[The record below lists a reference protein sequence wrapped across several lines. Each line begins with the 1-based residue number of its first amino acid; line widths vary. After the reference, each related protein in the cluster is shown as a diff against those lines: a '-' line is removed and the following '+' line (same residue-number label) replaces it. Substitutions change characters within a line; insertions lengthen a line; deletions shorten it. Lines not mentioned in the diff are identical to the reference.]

1 VPSAMKFLASAT
13 NSKRASANSNKC
25 CRCCNHGEG
34 RARLPRQQRF
44 AQCPRGKLRKQ
55 RPLLPLLLLPLLRR
69 PNILARSRSP
79 CPIRTSLHPA
89 GCRLILAM
97 KARRSAK
104 TGLKANANEG
114 SGRVASRGCRGHRL
128 GWCACSEGA
137 WPKVIGR
144 LAINAGIAAY
154 SIGAVEKA
162 EPWTTLMPLLT
173 LGQAFAAKIRL
184 IVWCKSCLH
193 RSEPDTAEAVEQHGA
208 AMTVMVWARRL
219 RCAQ

>member
-1 VPSAMKFLASAT
+1 
-13 NSKRASANSNKC
+13 
-25 CRCCNHGEG
+25 
-34 RARLPRQQRF
+34 
-44 AQCPRGKLRKQ
+44 
-55 RPLLPLLLLPLLRR
+55 
-69 PNILARSRSP
+69 
-79 CPIRTSLHPA
+79 
-89 GCRLILAM
+89 M

-104 TGLKANANEG
+104 TGLKANVNEC
-114 SGRVASRGCRGHRL
+114 SGRVASRGCKGHRL

-154 SIGAVEKA
+154 SIGAVEK

-193 RSEPDTAEAVEQHGA
+193 RSEPDTAEVIEQHGA